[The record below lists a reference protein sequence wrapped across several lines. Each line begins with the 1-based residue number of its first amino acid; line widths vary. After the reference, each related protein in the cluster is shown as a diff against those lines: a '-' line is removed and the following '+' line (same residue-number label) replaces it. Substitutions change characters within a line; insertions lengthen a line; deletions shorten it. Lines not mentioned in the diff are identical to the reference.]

1 MAIRETV
8 LARRHVL
15 YAIPIYKGIS
25 YTGDDLWTNIDV
37 RSLRLVK
44 TYYKVKYKID
54 DKICYALVYGS
65 DGRTVFKTGCC
76 RFL

>member
-1 MAIRETV
+1 MILLPTSE
-8 LARRHVL
+8 
-15 YAIPIYKGIS
+15 IS
-25 YTGDDLWTNIDV
+25 HHHKATNITMSPT
-37 RSLRLVK
+37 SLLPCLTIHNGSKKLVQ